1 MEVIS
6 PGPASDEVPPVTPL
20 PPPRADVAQRAG
32 RGVFWNAVFLPL
44 KMLLG
49 LVASVVVVRLLR
61 IEGYPVLLALTALLS
76 TLGTVSDLG
85 VERALPRYIPEVEM
99 RSGRAGLSRFLR
111 RVVALRG
118 LTLLPFVLLLILV
131 PGPFLA
137 QLHLAPA
144 GGGGDGLPAETGPV
158 LLGMLALMLVL
169 GAISDLSIQVLFA
182 YFRQRLT
189 NMLDVVNAV
198 VMPALRVGFVLAA
211 GTAVS
216 ARVLGALLALLL
228 GTLFAV
234 ILSVGAMVR
243 ALRQEQ
249 ALAIR
254 TASDAQLA
262 RLPPKRTF
270 WRRFGTYSGI
280 MYLLNFSVYL
290 YSQPFAVVV
299 IPLLLAD
306 SLQAKLAIAGLGVAY
321 SQVQRLL
328 AALMT
333 PMVGVQTPLFARLHA
348 ENRLD
353 GLRTAYT
360 MLSKALIL
368 GLVPAGVGMMV
379 LGRNVIIL
387 LLLQSGGDAV
397 VTVNTLPPITL
408 ALAVLVVGLFGES
421 LISIALTVLLVFE
434 RYGPVLASRAA
445 ALVSVPLLVLLVPP
459 YGMVGAAVA
468 MAVAGVLARVVALVD
483 GQRALGLRF
492 PWAFLGRVALASGVM
507 GLVVLPL
514 ALLMPATP
522 LIGTGRWGLLAFWLI
537 VNGMLV
543 VLGMALFYGVFRL
556 TGGLDAADK
565 ERFAALRLPF
575 VGRVLRWL

>member
-1 MEVIS
+1 MDVITPS
-6 PGPASDEVPPVTPL
+6 PASDEVPPVTPL

-99 RSGRAGLSRFLR
+99 RSGRAGLGRFLR

-397 VTVNTLPPITL
+397 VTVNTLPAITV
-408 ALAVLVVGLFGES
+408 ALVVLVVGLFGES